1 MILVD
6 KSIKERSGEIFCEG
20 YAEKYVNAI
29 SYDLHIKGVICDDV
43 L

>member
-20 YAEKYVNAI
+20 YAEK
-29 SYDLHIKGVICDDV
+29 ICKCNF

>member
-20 YAEKYVNAI
+20 YAEKYVNANF
-29 SYDLHIKGVICDDV
+29 L
-43 L
+43 

>member
-20 YAEKYVNAI
+20 YAEKYVHI
-29 SYDLHIKGVICDDV
+29 SSNVKDHV
-43 L
+43 